1 MNFLGFNDKSDSVCI
16 FLNSMSVRYV
26 YWDTLTILV
35 LPFKLPFIFEDMW
48 FYWNDY
54 PFELFNCES
63 KWLRSQNGLGN
74 GESPVSLYFVFMYM
88 HILLINCSTSK
99 QRRNQTPTKVVSAWF
114 VSLRSNYLELF
125 LVLKTIFLN
134 FCKISSKLSTT
145 ESDNSNVSDAAP
157 LKSLSELDI
166 LLPILQKFRNFFLK
180 KHLRKTAEAT
190 CTCFNVMALHSSNHQ
205 RYSVNI

>member
-35 LPFKLPFIFEDMW
+35 LAFKLPFIFEDMW

-88 HILLINCSTSK
+88 HILLISCSTSK
-99 QRRNQTPTKVVSAWF
+99 ERRNQTPTKVVSAWL
-114 VSLRSNYLELF
+114 VSLRNNYLELF

-134 FCKISSKLSTT
+134 FCKISSKLPTT
-145 ESDNSNVSDAAP
+145 ESDNSNVADQLYLNHYPSWIFFFQYYKN
-157 LKSLSELDI
+157 LEIFFWKNTSER
-166 LLPILQKFRNFFLK
+166 LLRQLVP
-180 KHLRKTAEAT
+180 
-190 CTCFNVMALHSSNHQ
+190 VSM
-205 RYSVNI
+205 